1 MAKHTLP
8 TLARRLKLNTAIRPE
23 RARTLA
29 LFLVASLCIS
39 WNAQAA
45 TPEASAI
52 SLAKAAVIDRSRDPT
67 SVLFRNVTVAGR
79 CNGVT
84 YVHGWANGKN
94 GYGGY
99 SGFTIFLVRIDRG
112 TAEVMQAYMQ
122 TFGSDASFTIAA
134 ACTKD

>member
-1 MAKHTLP
+1 M
-8 TLARRLKLNTAIRPE
+8 NTAIRPA
-23 RARTLA
+23 RAKALA
-29 LFLVASLCIS
+29 LFMGASLCIS

-99 SGFTIFLVRIDRG
+99 NGFMIFLVRIERG
-112 TAEVMQAYMQ
+112 PAEVMQAYGR
-122 TFGSDASFTIAA
+122 TFSSDASFTIAA
-134 ACTKD
+134 ACTGD